1 VDKLTHP
8 FVAFAVGLDVAI
20 FNRLVV
26 KWRVHFMEPFSDAG
40 GRVEV
45 PSAPLPSRSVA
56 RAATGWPRVDD
67 GEPVVAVRSQI
78 RPAGDARRNRCG
90 ETAPS

>member
-1 VDKLTHP
+1 ML
-8 FVAFAVGLDVAI
+8 
-20 FNRLVV
+20 
-26 KWRVHFMEPFSDAG
+26 G

-45 PSAPLPSRSVA
+45 PSAPPPSRSVA

-78 RPAGDARRNRCG
+78 RPAGDARRNGVRRDRPFMSRVRRRARLMRLSVPGRDADCYVLR
-90 ETAPS
+90 A